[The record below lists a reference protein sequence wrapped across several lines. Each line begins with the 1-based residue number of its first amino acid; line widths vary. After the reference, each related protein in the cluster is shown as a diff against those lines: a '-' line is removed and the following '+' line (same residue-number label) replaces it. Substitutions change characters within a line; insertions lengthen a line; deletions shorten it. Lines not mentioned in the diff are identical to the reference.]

1 MFSLEEQI
9 ANYADV
15 HFNAEH
21 NAQYFFSTNA
31 ETEVTRQLNE
41 LAGIQ
46 VLMLQGASEMCPR

>member
-9 ANYADV
+9 ANYSDV

-21 NAQYFFSTNA
+21 NAQYFFSTHA

-46 VLMLQGASEMCPR
+46 VCVSSRSR